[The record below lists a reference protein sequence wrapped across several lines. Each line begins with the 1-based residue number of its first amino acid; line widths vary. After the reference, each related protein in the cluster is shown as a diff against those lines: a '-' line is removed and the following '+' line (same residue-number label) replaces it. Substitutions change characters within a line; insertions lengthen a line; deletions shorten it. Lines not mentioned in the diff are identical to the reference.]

1 MRDMKAT
8 QDPTQLPPDLPRPK
22 DDGACD
28 HLVDRPLHSLALP
41 STDGG
46 TFDIATSPGRFVVYC
61 FPMAGQP
68 GVPLPDGWDNIP
80 GARGCTPQS
89 MAFRDQYE
97 DIRAFHV
104 GVIGISTQAPEAQAE
119 IANRLALPFPLL
131 SDETLAF
138 AKSLDLPTFEVDGKI
153 MIKRLTLIVTEGMI
167 DHVIYPV
174 FPPDKAAEEAIVW
187 LLAHPR
193 RPG

>member
-1 MRDMKAT
+1 MT
-8 QDPTQLPPDLPRPK
+8 LSHDPTQLPPDLPQPE

-28 HLVDRPLHSLALP
+28 HLIDRPLHSLGLP

-46 TFDIATSPGRFVVYC
+46 SFDIATSPGRWVVYC
-61 FPMAGQP
+61 FPKTGQP
-68 GVPLPDGWDNIP
+68 GVPLPEGWNEIP

-89 MAFRDQYE
+89 MAFRDQYD
-97 DIRAFHV
+97 DIRALHA
-104 GVIGISTQAPEAQAE
+104 GVIGISTQTPDVQAE

-131 SDETLAF
+131 SDANHTF
-138 AKSLDLPTFEVDGKI
+138 AQSLDLPTFDVDGVT
-153 MIKRLTLIVTEGMI
+153 MIKRMTMIVTEGVI
-167 DHVIYPV
+167 DHVFYPV

-193 RPG
+193 RPA

>member
-1 MRDMKAT
+1 MT
-8 QDPTQLPPDLPRPK
+8 TPHDPTRLPPDLPRPE

-28 HLVDRPLHSLALP
+28 HLIDRPLHSLPLP
-41 STDGG
+41 STSGG
-46 TFDIATSPGRFVVYC
+46 AFDIATSPGRWVVYC
-61 FPMAGQP
+61 FPKAGQP
-68 GVPLPDGWDNIP
+68 GVPLPEGWDGIP

-89 MAFRDQYE
+89 MAFRDQYD
-97 DIRAFHV
+97 DIRALHAD
-104 GVIGISTQAPEAQAE
+104 VIGISTQRPDIQVE
-119 IANRLALPFPLL
+119 IADRLALPFALL
-131 SDETLAF
+131 SDTDLTF
-138 AKSLDLPTFEVDGKI
+138 AKSLDLPTFEVDGTA
-153 MIKRLTLIVTEGMI
+153 MIKRVTLIVTEGVI

>member
-1 MRDMKAT
+1 MTAT
-8 QDPTQLPPDLPRPK
+8 PHDPTRLPPDLPRPE

-28 HLVDRPLHSLALP
+28 HLIDRPLHALPLP
-41 STDGG
+41 STSGG
-46 TFDIATSPGRFVVYC
+46 SFDIATSPGRWVVYC
-61 FPMAGQP
+61 FPKAGQP
-68 GVPLPDGWDNIP
+68 GVPLPDGWDDIP

-89 MAFRDQYE
+89 MAFRDQYD
-97 DIRAFHV
+97 DIRALHAD
-104 GVIGISTQAPEAQAE
+104 VIGISTQLPEVQSE
-119 IANRLALPFPLL
+119 IASRLTLPFPLL
-131 SDETLAF
+131 SDVDLAF
-138 AKSLDLPTFEVDGKI
+138 ARSLDLPTFEVDGTA
-153 MIKRLTLIVTEGMI
+153 MIKRVTLIVTEGII

>member
-1 MRDMKAT
+1 MTAT
-8 QDPTQLPPDLPRPK
+8 HDPTKLPPDLPRPE

-28 HLVDRPLHSLALP
+28 HLLDRPLHSLALP
-41 STDGG
+41 STDGE
-46 TFDIATSPGRFVVYC
+46 TFDIATSPGRWVVYC

-68 GVPLPDGWDNIP
+68 GVPLPDGWNDIP

-97 DIRAFHV
+97 DIRALHAD
-104 GVIGISTQAPEAQAE
+104 VIGISTQTPDVQSE
-119 IANRLALPFPLL
+119 IASRLALPFPLL

-138 AKSLDLPTFEVDGKI
+138 AKSLDLPTFDVDGKT
-153 MIKRLTLIVTEGMI
+153 MIKRLILIVTEGMI

-174 FPPDKAAEEAIVW
+174 FPPDKAAEEVIVW